1 MPAHQCSVLNELGF
15 SIEYPVVLYRIHN
28 TRIECRRALLATVT
42 LACVAGCGGESA
54 ATNIT
59 ATKVVNVYSWTDYIA
74 PDVLTRFEAETGI
87 KVNYDTYDSSYLVD
101 TKLLAGRTGYD
112 VLAHAGQ
119 NATRL
124 IPLGVFAPIDPK
136 RLPHWDEQDPD
147 VIALAS
153 AYQGVTE
160 HSVLYTWGSTGF
172 AYNVDMV
179 LARVPNAPLK
189 SGALLFDPEIVS
201 RLADCGVSYLDEPED
216 VIPLALAYLGRDPN
230 STSQLDVQAV
240 EDLIG
245 EVRPF
250 IRYFSSTKMINDLPN
265 EEVCVAMSY
274 SGDYAQAAARA
285 TEVGRSLQLAYSVPL
300 EGSRLWFDSL
310 YIPSDAPNEKHAYQF
325 IDFIMRPEN
334 IAEISNYIFYAN
346 GIATSKPMVRDELLN
361 DPGIY
366 PDAEV
371 FERLFIALPVP
382 PKASRL
388 RNRAWA
394 RIKSGL

>member
-1 MPAHQCSVLNELGF
+1 MHN
-15 SIEYPVVLYRIHN
+15 RIHN
-28 TRIECRRALLATVT
+28 TPVGYKRALLAGVAV
-42 LACVAGCGGESA
+42 ACIVGCSAEATTSGSA
-54 ATNIT
+54 A
-59 ATKVVNVYSWTDYIA
+59 AKVVNVYSWSDYIA

-87 KVNYDTYDSSYLVD
+87 EVNYDTYDSSYLVD

-112 VLAHAGQ
+112 VLAHASQ

-124 IPLGVFAPIDPK
+124 IPLGVFE
-136 RLPHWDEQDPD
+136 RLDSTRLTHWDEQDPE

-153 AYQGVTE
+153 AYDGVME

-172 AYNVDMV
+172 AYNIEMV
-179 LARVPNAPLK
+179 QARIPNAPLK
-189 SGALLFDPEIVS
+189 SGALLFDPEIVR
-201 RLADCGVSYLDEPED
+201 RLADCGVTYLDEPED
-216 VIPLALAYLGRDPN
+216 VIPLALAYLGRNPN
-230 STSQLDVQAV
+230 STSQVDIQAV

-245 EVRPF
+245 AVRPF

-285 TEVGRSLQLAYSVPL
+285 AEVGRTIQLGYSVPL

-310 YIPSDAPNEKHAYQF
+310 YIPSDAPNKDHAYAF

-334 IAEISNYIFYAN
+334 IAEISNFIFYAN
-346 GIATSKPMVRDELLN
+346 GIVTSKPLVRAELLN

-371 FERLFIALPVP
+371 FERLFIATPIP